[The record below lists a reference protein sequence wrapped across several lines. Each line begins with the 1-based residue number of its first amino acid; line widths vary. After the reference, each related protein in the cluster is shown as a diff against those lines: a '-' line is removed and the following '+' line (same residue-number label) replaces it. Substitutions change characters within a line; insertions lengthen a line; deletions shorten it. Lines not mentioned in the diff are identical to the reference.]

1 MPQNAPS
8 LTYSTFKVF
17 AVLIFIIAI
26 ILFIA
31 YLLRKVNFTGSR
43 VMGKENFDIVSRF
56 PLGERKFLFLVRVG
70 NELILL
76 GVTSQN
82 ISFIK
87 NVDKESFF
95 NNEKSHEREETF
107 LKLLKSKLRGKVK

>member
-26 ILFIA
+26 ILLIA
-31 YLLRKVNFTGSR
+31 YLLRRINFTGSR
-43 VMGKENFDIVSRF
+43 VVGKENFDIVSRF

-70 NELILL
+70 SELILL
-76 GVTSQN
+76 GVTPQN

-87 NVDKESFF
+87 NVDEKSFF
-95 NNEKSHEREETF
+95 SNQDSQVKEDNF
-107 LKLLKSKLRGKVK
+107 LKLLKTKLRGKGK